1 MTCRLIM
8 AENEQSPITP
18 EDIIKDELIK
28 ERNFG
33 EFENKLVSEYQA
45 MIKEANPDCKMNFFD
60 YTPESGESRETVRN
74 RARKFLTVCIFKSL
88 QWLHVLHFFKA
99 SFPTINRGKKSTF
112 HQQYYK

>member
-88 QWLHVLHFFKA
+88 QL
-99 SFPTINRGKKSTF
+99 SSNKKSIF